1 MSSDDKL
8 IIETPEQTA
17 LEFPLAGIGSRAL
30 AVALDTLVHVGIL
43 IVFGIIAGAV
53 SWAGFLP
60 RFSKQWTYAILIFLV
75 FLLNFGYYAFF
86 EAVWNGRTP
95 GKRWTH
101 LRVISD
107 SGQPVGAQGA
117 ILRNLMRTVDALPSL
132 YAIGIVTS
140 LLSRQNKRL
149 GDYVAGTVVIHE
161 KPVEGGREVW
171 TAQVPQAAQLT
182 SVSTRRLNPA
192 ELQLVEAFL
201 ERRASLQ
208 ESVRRSM
215 ARQITDRLNQGQ
227 TISAEAAQYPEKY
240 LEVLAEQSRNAA
252 HFR

>member
-8 IIETPEQTA
+8 TIETPEQTA
-17 LEFPLAGIGSRAL
+17 LEFPLAGVGSRAL
-30 AVALDTLVHVGIL
+30 ALALDTLVQAGAML
-43 IVFGIIAGAV
+43 VFGIIALAV

-60 RFSKQWTYAILIFLV
+60 QVSKQWTYAILIFLMFV
-75 FLLNFGYYAFF
+75 LNFGYYAFF
-86 EAVWNGRTP
+86 ETIWNGRTP

-107 SGQPVGAQGA
+107 SGQPIGAQGA
-117 ILRNLMRTVDALPSL
+117 ILRNLMRIVDALPSL

-140 LLSRQNKRL
+140 LLSRQNKRF

-161 KPVEGGREVW
+161 KPVEGGRDVW
-171 TAQVPQAAQLT
+171 TAQVTQATQLT
-182 SVSTRRLNPA
+182 STASRRLNPA

-227 TISAEAAQYPEKY
+227 PISSEAAQDPEKY
-240 LEVLAEQSRNAA
+240 LVALAEQSRNAA